1 MSSSTTSLG
10 AAVWELP
17 PLILYPFNERVP
29 PANLLESSKAAL
41 MLTGMIPSDG
51 SDSED
56 LRRRLLA
63 GRYAEVRMLFFLGKD
78 VLRWIEQCKE
88 FAERTLELQGSDI
101 CSQSFASLL
110 TGNPP
115 EAVKSKLVAWGVQ
128 DFASIFSRGMGLN
141 MMFAAPP
148 PFELLGEEFLGSYHR
163 YADALF
169 RCYMESHPHRT
180 ITSSN
185 FRFDL
190 YASGEYSKML
200 ETEWGGEA
208 SAES

>member
-1 MSSSTTSLG
+1 MSSSTTTLG
-10 AAVWELP
+10 PAVWELP
-17 PLILYPFNERVP
+17 PLILHPFNERVP
-29 PANLLESSKAAL
+29 PATLLESSKAAL
-41 MLTGMIPSDG
+41 MLSGMIPSDG
-51 SDSED
+51 SDPED
-56 LRRRLLA
+56 LRRRLLS

-88 FAERTLELQGSDI
+88 FADRTPELQGSDI

-141 MMFAAPP
+141 VMFAAPP

-180 ITSSN
+180 ITCAN

-208 SAES
+208 